1 MMNKYAA
8 ILAGG
13 GGTRFWPL
21 SRQELPK
28 QLINISGNDIMLNDT
43 IERFNGV
50 IPLENT
56 IVVTNRSQAVLLESI
71 MHKSVQHVN
80 ILVEP
85 VAKNTAASILL
96 AALFIEKNHGDS
108 LMVVFPSDH
117 HITEEERF
125 KKTLEDA
132 CNIAMKTDKI
142 VTIGIKPTFPS
153 TGYGY
158 ISYRSEPALTKPCS
172 VFEVAEFVEKPNFL
186 KAQSYLQSGHYLWNS
201 GMFIWKTSCIIDNF
215 KRFLPRL
222 YKTMMPL
229 IEYLGTDR
237 EEEMINEIYPLLQN
251 ISIDYGILERCDEVV
266 VIEGDFGWNDIGSWD
281 ALGAIFP
288 PDEQGNIVKANY
300 LGIETRN
307 SIIYGEDRLITTI
320 GIDGLIIADTKD
332 ALLICAKDKAQEVKE
347 IVKMLKDKGMQEYA

>member
-1 MMNKYAA
+1 MMNKFAT

-28 QLINISGNDIMLNDT
+28 QLLNISGQDIMLNDT
-43 IERFNGV
+43 ISRFNGV
-50 IPLENT
+50 IPMENT
-56 IVVTNRSQAVLLESI
+56 IIVTSRSQAVLLESM
-71 MHKSVQHVN
+71 MHSSIQHAN
-80 ILVEP
+80 ILAEP

-117 HITEEERF
+117 HITEEEKFR
-125 KKTLEDA
+125 KTLVEA
-132 CNIAMKTDKI
+132 CHIATDTGKI
-142 VTIGIKPTFPS
+142 VTIGIKPMFPS

-158 ISYRSEPALTKPCS
+158 ISYESQAIMSKPCH
-172 VFEVAEFVEKPNFL
+172 VFEVSEFVEKPNFV
-186 KAQSYLQSGHYLWNS
+186 KAQAYLKSGNYLWNS
-201 GMFIWKTSCIIDNF
+201 GMFIWKTSSIIENF
-215 KRFLPRL
+215 QRFLPRL
-222 YKTMMPL
+222 YKTMLPL
-229 IEYLGTDR
+229 TQYMGTNQ
-237 EEEMINEIYPLLQN
+237 EEEMINEIYPMLQS

-288 PDEQGNIVKANY
+288 PDQQGNIVKANH
-300 LGIETRN
+300 LGIETVN
-307 SIIYGEDRLITTI
+307 SIIYSEKRLITTI

-332 ALLICAKDKAQEVKE
+332 ALLICAKDKAEDVKE
-347 IVKMLKDKGMQEYA
+347 IVNMLKEKGMQEYT

>member
-1 MMNKYAA
+1 MNKFAT

-28 QLINISGNDIMLNDT
+28 QLLNISGNDIMLNDT

-50 IPLENT
+50 IPMENT
-56 IVVTNRSQAVLLESI
+56 IIVTNRSQAVLLESI
-71 MHKSVQHVN
+71 MHLSVQPKN
-80 ILVEP
+80 ILAEP

-96 AALFIEKNHGDS
+96 AALFIEKHHGDS

-117 HITEEERF
+117 HITEEDKF
-125 KKTLEDA
+125 KKTLDEA
-132 CNIAMKTDKI
+132 CTIAMDTGKI

-158 ISYRSEPALTKPCS
+158 ISYQSEPFMTKPCS
-172 VFEVAEFVEKPNFL
+172 VFEVAEFVEKPNFV
-186 KAQSYLQSGHYLWNS
+186 KAQSYLASGHHLWNS
-201 GMFIWKTSCIIDNF
+201 GMFIWKTSSIIDNF

-222 YKTMMPL
+222 YKTMLPL
-229 IEYLGTDR
+229 MAYMGTDR
-237 EEEMINEIYPLLQN
+237 QEEMINEIYPLLQN

-266 VIEGDFGWNDIGSWD
+266 VIAGDFGWNDIGSWD

-288 PDEQGNIVKANY
+288 PDEYGNIVKANY

-307 SIIYGEDRLITTI
+307 SIIYGEKRLITTI

-347 IVKMLKDKGMQEYA
+347 IVEMLKEKGMQEYT

>member
-1 MMNKYAA
+1 MMNKFAT

-28 QLINISGNDIMLNDT
+28 QLLNISGNDIMLNDT

-50 IPLENT
+50 IPMENT

-71 MHKSVQHVN
+71 MHTSVQPGN

-85 VAKNTAASILL
+85 AAKNTAASILL
-96 AALFIEKNHGDS
+96 AALFIEKYHGDS

-117 HITEEERF
+117 HITEEDKF
-125 KKTLEDA
+125 KKTLDDA
-132 CNIAMKTDKI
+132 CNIAIETGKI

-158 ISYRSEPALTKPCS
+158 ISFRSEPIITKPCS
-172 VFEVAEFVEKPNFL
+172 VFEVAEFVEKPNFV
-186 KAQSYLQSGHYLWNS
+186 KAQSYVQSGHHLWNS
-201 GMFIWKTSCIIDNF
+201 GMFIWKTSIIIDNF

-222 YKTMMPL
+222 YKTMLPL
-229 IEYLGTDR
+229 VEYMGTDR

-288 PDEQGNIVKANY
+288 PDEHGNIVKASY

-307 SIIYGEDRLITTI
+307 SIIYGEKRLITTI
-320 GIDGLIIADTKD
+320 GIEGLIIADTED

-347 IVKMLKDKGMQEYA
+347 IVKMLKDKGMQEYT

>member
-1 MMNKYAA
+1 MNRFAT

-21 SRQELPK
+21 SRQEMPK
-28 QLINISGNDIMLNDT
+28 QLLNISGNDIMLNDT

-50 IPLENT
+50 IPMENT
-56 IVVTNRSQAVLLESI
+56 IVVTNRSQAVLLESV
-71 MHKSVQHVN
+71 MHTSVQSSN

-117 HITEEERF
+117 HITEEDRF
-125 KKTLEDA
+125 RKTLDEA
-132 CNIAMKTDKI
+132 CNIAMETGKI

-158 ISYRSEPALTKPCS
+158 ISCNNDPIMTKPCN
-172 VFEVAEFVEKPNFL
+172 VFEVAEFVEKPNFA
-186 KAQSYLQSGHYLWNS
+186 KAQSYLESGNYLWNS
-201 GMFIWKTSCIIDNF
+201 GMFIWKTSSILDNF
-215 KRFLPRL
+215 QRFLPRL
-222 YKTMMPL
+222 YKTMLPL
-229 IEYLGTDR
+229 MDYIGTDR
-237 EEEMINEIYPLLQN
+237 EEEMINDIYPLLQN

-266 VIEGDFGWNDIGSWD
+266 VLVGDFGWNDIGSWD

-288 PDEQGNIVKANY
+288 PDEYGNIVKASY

-307 SIIYGEDRLITTI
+307 SIIYGEKRLITTI

-347 IVKMLKDKGMQEYA
+347 IVKMLKEKGMQEYT

>member
-1 MMNKYAA
+1 MNKFAT

-28 QLINISGNDIMLNDT
+28 QLLNISGNDIMLNDT
-43 IERFNGV
+43 IQRFNGV
-50 IPLENT
+50 IPMENT

-71 MHKSVQHVN
+71 MHTSVQPGN
-80 ILVEP
+80 ILAEP

-96 AALFIEKNHGDS
+96 AALFIEKHHGDS

-117 HITEEERF
+117 HITEEDKF
-125 KKTLEDA
+125 KKTLDHA
-132 CNIAMKTDKI
+132 CQIAIETGKL

-158 ISYRSEPALTKPCS
+158 ISCQNEAFMSKPCS
-172 VFEVAEFVEKPNFL
+172 VYEVAEFVEKPNFA
-186 KAQSYLQSGHYLWNS
+186 KAQSYLSSGHYLWNS
-201 GMFIWKTSCIIDNF
+201 GMFIWKTSSILDNF

-222 YKTMMPL
+222 YKTMLPL
-229 IEYLGTDR
+229 MAYMGTSQ
-237 EEEMINEIYPLLQN
+237 EVEMINAIYPSLQN

-288 PDEQGNIVKANY
+288 PDVDGNIVKANY
-300 LGIETRN
+300 VGIETRN
-307 SIIYGEDRLITTI
+307 SIIYGEIRLITTL

-332 ALLICAKDKAQEVKE
+332 ALLICSKEKAQDVKE
-347 IVKMLKDKGMQEYA
+347 IVAMLKEKGMLEYT

>member
-1 MMNKYAA
+1 MNKFAT

-43 IERFNGV
+43 VQRFNGV
-50 IPLENT
+50 IPMENT
-56 IVVTNRSQAVLLESI
+56 IVVTNRSQAVLLESM
-71 MHKSVQHVN
+71 MHKSVQPIN

-108 LMVVFPSDH
+108 LMAVFPSDH
-117 HITEEERF
+117 HITEEDTF
-125 KKTLEDA
+125 KQTLEHA
-132 CNIAMKTDKI
+132 CEVAMKTDKI

-158 ISYRSEPALTKPCS
+158 ISCKSEPLLTVPCG

-222 YKTMMPL
+222 YKTMFPL
-229 IEYLGTDR
+229 MAYIGTAL
-237 EEEMINEIYPLLQN
+237 EEEMINEIYPQLQN

-266 VIEGDFGWNDIGSWD
+266 VLEGDFGWNDIGSWD

-288 PDEQGNIVKANY
+288 PDEHGNIVKANY
-300 LGIETRN
+300 VGMDTIN

-347 IVKMLKDKGMQEYA
+347 IVRMLKDKGMQEYA

>member
-1 MMNKYAA
+1 MNKFAT

-28 QLINISGNDIMLNDT
+28 QLINISGTDIMLNDT

-50 IPLENT
+50 IPMENT
-56 IVVTNRSQAVLLESI
+56 IVVTNRTQAVLLERI

-117 HITEEERF
+117 HITESDNF
-125 KKTLEDA
+125 KKTLNDA
-132 CNIAMKTDKI
+132 CVVAMETNKI

-158 ISYRSEPALTKPCS
+158 ISCKKDSFMKEPCPVYEA
-172 VFEVAEFVEKPNFL
+172 AEFVEKPNFA

-222 YKTMMPL
+222 FKTMLPL
-229 IEYLGTDR
+229 IAYMGTER

-251 ISIDYGILERCDEVV
+251 ISIDYGILERSDEVV

-288 PDEQGNIVKANY
+288 PDEHGNIVKANY
-300 LGIETRN
+300 VGIDTQN
-307 SIIYGEDRLITTI
+307 SIIYGDDRLITTI

-347 IVKMLKDKGMQEYA
+347 IVRILKDKGMHEYA

>member
-1 MMNKYAA
+1 MNKFAT

-28 QLINISGNDIMLNDT
+28 QLLNISGNDIMLNDT

-50 IPLENT
+50 IPMENT
-56 IVVTNRSQAVLLESI
+56 IIVTNRTQAVLLESV
-71 MHKSVQHVN
+71 MHTSVPSNH

-85 VAKNTAASILL
+85 VAKNTAASILF
-96 AALFIEKNHGDS
+96 AALFIEKHYGDS
-108 LMVVFPSDH
+108 VMVVFPSDH
-117 HITEEERF
+117 HITEEDKF
-125 KKTLEDA
+125 KKTLDEA
-132 CNIAMKTDKI
+132 CTVAMETGKI

-158 ISYRSEPALTKPCS
+158 ISCGNEPIITKPCS

-186 KAQSYLQSGHYLWNS
+186 KAQSYLESGHYLWNS
-201 GMFIWKTSCIIDNF
+201 GMFVWKTSSIIDNF

-222 YKTMMPL
+222 YKSMLPL
-229 IEYLGTDR
+229 SEYIGTDR

-266 VIEGDFGWNDIGSWD
+266 VISGDFGWNDIGSWD

-288 PDEQGNIVKANY
+288 PDEFGNIIKANY
-300 LGIETRN
+300 MGIETRN
-307 SIIYGEDRLITTI
+307 SIIYGEKRLITTI
-320 GIDGLIIADTKD
+320 GLDGLIIADTKD
-332 ALLICAKDKAQEVKE
+332 ALLICTKDKAQEVKD
-347 IVKMLKDKGMQEYA
+347 IVKMLKEQGMQEYT

>member
-1 MMNKYAA
+1 MMNRFAT

-21 SRQELPK
+21 SRQEMPK
-28 QLINISGNDIMLNDT
+28 QLLNISGNDIMLNDT

-50 IPLENT
+50 IPMENT
-56 IVVTNRSQAVLLESI
+56 IVVTNRSQAVLLESV
-71 MHKSVQHVN
+71 MHTSVQSSN

-117 HITEEERF
+117 HITEEDRF
-125 KKTLEDA
+125 RKTLDEA
-132 CNIAMKTDKI
+132 CNIAMETGKI

-158 ISYRSEPALTKPCS
+158 ISCNNDPIMTKPCN
-172 VFEVAEFVEKPNFL
+172 VFEVAEFVEKPNFA
-186 KAQSYLQSGHYLWNS
+186 KAQSYLESGNYLWNS
-201 GMFIWKTSCIIDNF
+201 GMFIWKTSSILDNF
-215 KRFLPRL
+215 QRFLPRL
-222 YKTMMPL
+222 YKTMLPL
-229 IEYLGTDR
+229 MDYIGTDR
-237 EEEMINEIYPLLQN
+237 EEEMINDIYPLLQN

-266 VIEGDFGWNDIGSWD
+266 VLVGDFGWNDIGSWD

-288 PDEQGNIVKANY
+288 PDEYGNIVKASY

-307 SIIYGEDRLITTI
+307 SIIYGEKRLITTI

-347 IVKMLKDKGMQEYA
+347 IVKMLKEKGMQEYT

>member
-1 MMNKYAA
+1 MMNKFAT

-28 QLINISGNDIMLNDT
+28 QLLNISGHDIMLNDT

-50 IPLENT
+50 IPMENT
-56 IVVTNRSQAVLLESI
+56 IVVTSRSQAVVLESM
-71 MHKSVQHVN
+71 MHTSIQHVN
-80 ILVEP
+80 ILSEP

-117 HITEEERF
+117 HITDE
-125 KKTLEDA
+125 KKFRTTLDQA
-132 CNIAMKTDKI
+132 CNIAMETGKI
-142 VTIGIKPTFPS
+142 VTIGIKPIFPS

-158 ISYRSEPALTKPCS
+158 ISYRNEPIITKPCN
-172 VFEVAEFVEKPNFL
+172 VFEVTEFVEKPNFVM
-186 KAQSYLQSGHYLWNS
+186 AQSYLESGHYLWNS
-201 GMFIWKTSCIIDNF
+201 GMFMWKTSSIIENF
-215 KRFLPRL
+215 QRFLPRL
-222 YKTMMPL
+222 YKTMLPL
-229 IEYLGTDR
+229 MEFMGTDR
-237 EEEMINEIYPLLQN
+237 EEEMINEIYPMLQN

-288 PDEQGNIVKANY
+288 PDEQGNIVKASH

-307 SIIYGEDRLITTI
+307 SIIYGEKRLIATI
-320 GIDGLIIADTKD
+320 GIEGLIIADTKD

-347 IVKMLKDKGMQEYA
+347 IVNMLKEKGMQEYT